1 MTTTMALVNEH
12 IIRSLRFGLI
22 VSVSYTHYV
31 SPLLLGLALYF
42 TQDLL
47 KTTFGLTLGVSIL
60 FASPRGIQR
69 PVVLYLGGRRL

>member
-1 MTTTMALVNEH
+1 MTTTMALANEH

-22 VSVSYTHYV
+22 VSVSYTHCV

-47 KTTFGLTLGVSIL
+47 KTAFGLILGVSIL
-60 FASPRGIQR
+60 FPSGIQR
-69 PVVLYLGGRRL
+69 LVVLCLGGRRL